1 MASKPMV
8 SIDQGGYDD
17 VVRRQDLQEMLAFLR
32 RMLHHHNLPEV
43 PEAHLET
50 LARQHLKVPSG
61 FEELLHQL
69 RSYASQSPSTSS
81 GADPAQALHGYAGGH
96 LGAEVVIDGRNLVA
110 QAVEDSGVLA
120 IVAPPWSLRYVFGP
134 RIFQLVIRN
143 LADPSRGLVICEG
156 PDEARIRSMAT
167 EIAGVLGVGVALLG
181 QAEAYQA
188 LHATPALLQRLQHG
202 PGDVAAE
209 LQIPTAPPE
218 EETRPDEEHG
228 DCPICLE
235 AMGPGEAA
243 MRCAGD
249 GGQHHYF
256 HARCLKTWVRS
267 RRDGAA
273 APTATCPMCRGPL
286 QMNGQR
292 LQEFLDG
299 EHSAQLSEDDR
310 SYLQSIADGL
320 RGRNNWSTMNRIEK
334 AAYAGGILAAAGWG
348 FMLGYTEE
356 RHRVSHALVLDV
368 LPAEHQLAQGIGW
381 VVGLIV
387 SCIRKSLQERE
398 REERSRSRNCESR
411 R

>member
-1 MASKPMV
+1 MA

-81 GADPAQALHGYAGGH
+81 GAGPAQALHGYAGGH
-96 LGAEVVIDGRNLVA
+96 LATEVVIDGRNLVA

-181 QAEAYQA
+181 QAKPTRRCTPHRRYSNAYSTARATWQRSCRSQ
-188 LHATPALLQRLQHG
+188 LHHLKRRRGLMKSM
-202 PGDVAAE
+202 E
-209 LQIPTAPPE
+209 TAP
-218 EETRPDEEHG
+218 
-228 DCPICLE
+228 
-235 AMGPGEAA
+235 
-243 MRCAGD
+243 
-249 GGQHHYF
+249 F
-256 HARCLKTWVRS
+256 V
-267 RRDGAA
+267 
-273 APTATCPMCRGPL
+273 
-286 QMNGQR
+286 
-292 LQEFLDG
+292 
-299 EHSAQLSEDDR
+299 
-310 SYLQSIADGL
+310 
-320 RGRNNWSTMNRIEK
+320 
-334 AAYAGGILAAAGWG
+334 
-348 FMLGYTEE
+348 
-356 RHRVSHALVLDV
+356 
-368 LPAEHQLAQGIGW
+368 
-381 VVGLIV
+381 
-387 SCIRKSLQERE
+387 
-398 REERSRSRNCESR
+398 
-411 R
+411 